1 MRYNVP
7 ERLDYSFQVVET
19 MIRVV
24 YTDITRLE
32 VDAIVSTDD
41 VHLSRVEP
49 NGVAAAIRA
58 AAGDLPRDDA
68 RKHALPAPLGS
79 VLVTSAGRLGAKY
92 ILHAMT
98 FEYSSRL
105 DVESLIPQVVR
116 RVLELATALRIE
128 RLALPVLISGR
139 AGAPKAEVITRM
151 ARSLACGLVTVPH
164 RLREVTIAIYKG
176 GTPDHAEMERK
187 RIEELTPVREQ
198 VAAWAAESAPVNTRL
213 ALLLQLYTA
222 AASDREL
229 HELLGSRIAADRQ
242 ALCRLFGCPDEEAGV
257 VQPDAERSNSGP
269 RNRQEYDFAQRQL
282 TTLLADLEEE
292 TNHLSELKR
301 AEKRRLHSLERQ
313 RAQQGADT
321 GPAVVTEIEDI
332 TRTLDQRD
340 RQIQQLKEQHAAARH
355 DLDLLQRGRQQQ
367 P

>member
-1 MRYNVP
+1 VSDQ
-7 ERLDYSFQVVET
+7 LDYNFQVVGT
-19 MIRVV
+19 TIRVL
-24 YTDITRLE
+24 YADITRLD
-32 VDAIVSTDD
+32 VDALVSTDD

-98 FEYSSRL
+98 FEYSARL

-116 RVLELATALRIE
+116 RILELASALRVE
-128 RLALPVLISGR
+128 RLALPVLTSGR
-139 AGAPKAEVITRM
+139 AGVPKAEVVMHM
-151 ARSLACGLVTVPH
+151 ARSLACWLVDAPH
-164 RLREVTIAIYKG
+164 TLRDITIAIYKG

-187 RIEELTPVREQ
+187 RANELAPVREQ
-198 VAAWAAESAPVNTRL
+198 VIAWAAEAQPINTRL
-213 ALLLQLYTA
+213 ALLQQLLA
-222 AASDREL
+222 AAADDREL
-229 HELLGSRIAADRQ
+229 HDLLGSRIAADRR
-242 ALCRLFGCPDEEAGV
+242 ALCRLFGCPDEDTHINHSAD
-257 VQPDAERSNSGP
+257 QRRDTRP
-269 RNRQEYDFAQRQL
+269 RNRQEYDFAQQQL
-282 TTLLADLEEE
+282 TALLAELEEE
-292 TNHLSELKR
+292 ANHLGELKR
-301 AEKRRLHSLERQ
+301 VEKRRLHSLERQ

-321 GPAVVTEIEDI
+321 VPAVVTEIEDI

-340 RQIQQLKEQHAAARH
+340 RQIQQINEQHAAARH
-355 DLDLLQRGRQQQ
+355 DLDLLLRGWRQNQ